1 MASCRLTPV
10 ELPSAPIGTHPAIL
24 SRYLGQVARRVLVF
38 KAARALSVSLA
49 VLAACLLLCAFL
61 SGPFVGGLGAVLV
74 WSALL
79 SCALVLGG
87 IALGNLSQLRG
98 PRRARLLNLYDRG
111 LAARVQSAAELID
124 RSNGS
129 SALVA
134 AYGEQVA
141 RELSQLPIT
150 RAAPAPLYFRAT
162 LLTAWL
168 VTALC
173 VALFAYNG
181 SALSGLYALTHPA
194 RADQDGTPVGLW
206 VASVEARVTGPRHLG
221 LATQTLSNPAQ
232 IETPAGSR
240 IELRIKPRFDV
251 ERAVLALSSRALPM
265 TREANGD
272 HTLSFTAAEGGA
284 LTLRAYVDEH
294 WLSDSAPRKLVV
306 ISDGAPTIT
315 LDAPVADADVGAS
328 EPVPFLFRATDDH
341 GLGSIDLVVQNGRGR
356 ERRVHLQG
364 FEQDGTL
371 SHEGNTYVTPSDFG
385 ARPGVALTVW
395 LEARD
400 RDRFDGPH
408 VGRSV
413 TRVLRVGGEQ
423 DPEGAPIGLMTR
435 TRDLAVDTLGD
446 RLERAPAEKASATKD
461 RTDAMRGKTRNLLKT
476 LESLTD
482 AYGKLDRQ
490 DATGASFR
498 DMVRRISRID
508 RDEREH
514 RRSSNVTKLA
524 RLDASMVTELEDD
537 ILWLSDLIGRAKLS
551 DASRVLERL
560 EATRARMRQLLAE
573 LKASSDPERRRA
585 LLEEIAR
592 ARGELSELSSRLSEA
607 RGDVPSEFV
616 NYDALKAQMQ
626 DDPLSAMEK
635 ALESGDIDAAER
647 ALAQL
652 DQQLE
657 GLKGGLGEG
666 QQAFAD
672 ARLAPRNRALEQAR
686 AEVANLER
694 AQKSLAN
701 ETQRLAQG
709 ASDRASED
717 GEFRAQADALATEAE
732 RLEQRARDLGKGRS
746 PSAVAEAQANSAQ
759 RLRDAR
765 DALKHGDAHEAQS
778 MAERAADELG
788 MLAGEMNMESQM
800 FPGANGARARTA
812 QEASELARDVAKFS
826 QAVRDASP
834 QGQAAELSEQES
846 EKLRQKAP
854 SQRSLGEQAERVAKE
869 AEQGAG
875 RSVGDGL
882 GRAREAMQRA
892 AQAMEQGESGEAQ
905 AHQRDALDRLEEL
918 NQELSRE
925 QQATGEGRSAGTGE
939 NDGESGMG
947 DERVAIPQ
955 GGEDTRRKDLRRRVL
970 DARRAKAPDS
980 FSETV
985 ERYYQ
990 EILR

>member
-1 MASCRLTPV
+1 M
-10 ELPSAPIGTHPAIL
+10 ELPPAPTGAYPAIL
-24 SRYLGQVARRVLVF
+24 SRYLGQIARRVLVF

-49 VLAACLLLCAFL
+49 VLATCLLACALL
-61 SGPFVGGLGAVLV
+61 SGPSVGGLGAVLV

-79 SCALVLGG
+79 SCVLVLGG

-98 PRRARLLNLYDRG
+98 PQRARLLRLYDRA

-134 AYGEQVA
+134 AYSEQVA
-141 RELSQLPIT
+141 RELEQLPIS
-150 RAAPAPLYFRAT
+150 RAAPMPLYFRST
-162 LLTAWL
+162 LLSAWG

-173 VALFAYNG
+173 VSLFAFNG

-194 RADQDGTPVGLW
+194 RAEQDGTPMGLW
-206 VASVEARVTGPRHLG
+206 VESIEARVTGPRHLG
-221 LATQTLSNPAQ
+221 LATLTLKNPAQ

-240 IELRIKPRFDV
+240 IELRIKPRFAV
-251 ERAVLALSSRALPM
+251 ERAVLALTSRALPM
-265 TREANGD
+265 TRESNGD
-272 HTLSFTAAEGGA
+272 HTLSFTAAESAA
-284 LTLRAYVDEH
+284 LTLRAYVDER

-306 ISDGAPTIT
+306 TVDGAPSIV
-315 LDAPVADADVGAS
+315 LDAPAADVDVSAS
-328 EPVPFLFRATDDH
+328 EPVPFVFRAKDDH
-341 GLGSIDLVVQNGRGR
+341 GLGSVDLVVQNGRGR
-356 ERRVHLQG
+356 ERRVHLQS
-364 FEQDGTL
+364 FEDDGTL
-371 SHEGNTYVTPSDFG
+371 SHDGNTYVTPSDFG

-395 LEARD
+395 IEARD

-408 VGRSV
+408 VGRSAA
-413 TRVLRVGGEQ
+413 RVLRIGGEE
-423 DPEGAPIGLMTR
+423 DPEGAPVGLMTR
-435 TRDLAVDTLGD
+435 ARDLAVDTLGY
-446 RLERAPAEKASATKD
+446 RLEREPAEKAAQAKD
-461 RTDAMRGKTRNLLKT
+461 RTDDLRGKTRSLLKT
-476 LESLTD
+476 LEVLTNS
-482 AYGKLDRQ
+482 YSKLDQ
-490 DATGASFR
+490 ADATGGALR
-498 DMVRRISRID
+498 DMVRRIGRID

-514 RRSSNVTKLA
+514 GKQSDVSKLA

-537 ILWLSDLIGRAKLS
+537 VLWLSDLIGRAKLA

-560 EATRARMRQLLAE
+560 EATRARMRQLLEE

-592 ARGELSELSSRLSEA
+592 ARGELSELSNRLNEA
-607 RGDVPSEFV
+607 RGDVPNEFV
-616 NYDALKAQMQ
+616 NYDALNAQMQ

-635 ALESGDIDAAER
+635 ALEAGDMDAAER
-647 ALAQL
+647 ALAEL

-672 ARLAPRNRALEQAR
+672 ARLAPRNRALEEAR
-686 AEVANLER
+686 ADVENLAR

-709 ASDRASED
+709 ASERATD
-717 GEFRAQADALATEAE
+717 DAAFRAQANALAAEAE
-732 RLEQRARDLGKGRS
+732 RLEQRTRDLGKGRS
-746 PSAVAEAQANSAQ
+746 ASAVAEAQANSAQ

-765 DALKHGDAHEAQS
+765 DALKQGDAHEAQS

-788 MLAGEMNMESQM
+788 LLAGEMSMESQM
-800 FPGANGARARTA
+800 FPGPDGARSRTA
-812 QEASELARDVAKFS
+812 REASELARDVAKFS
-826 QAVRDASP
+826 KAVRDAAP
-834 QGQAAELSEQES
+834 QGAAAQLSEEES

-854 SQRSLGEQAERVAKE
+854 SQRSLGERAERVAKE

-882 GRAREAMQRA
+882 GRARDSMQRA
-892 AQAMEQGESGEAQ
+892 AQAMEKGESGEAQ

-918 NQELSRE
+918 NEELSRE
-925 QQATGEGRSAGTGE
+925 QRATGEGRAAGEGQGEGETGQ
-939 NDGESGMG
+939 G
-947 DERVAIPQ
+947 DERVAIPE
-955 GGEDTRRKDLRRRVL
+955 GGEDSRRKDLRRRVL

-980 FSETV
+980 FADSI